1 MMMEH
6 ELPCSNSN
14 AGVEKSNGSP
24 WNKLEEASQF
34 VSVMGA
40 SSWPSLSHSVNKIP
54 HHQEAFPASPS
65 GISMTQSSPE
75 SESITHSTDYS
86 NPIQNPTELSP
97 PTLTNTD
104 QKKNPSSSTY
114 SKPASSRPS
123 RNSNQHNHNNHNTQ
137 FTSRTSDQHNHN
149 THNTQFTSHRRG
161 NSFNARGRGGVGVRV
176 VGRGGGRGGGG
187 RGRGGGR
194 GDGSSGGVGGRGEF
208 FHSSNNNNHNFNR
221 RHQPRYHDSHSNR
234 GFSPRPLD
242 NQPQEF
248 TIGTTS
254 FLGPQPYSH
263 LNSSTVPISSPYINA
278 PSPAPEYMIP
288 YSYYG
293 EPYFSDVSAQWYCF
307 TTPYVDMMRGVSMN
321 PQPFPMYVP
330 EVDLELCNSLLAQ
343 IEYYFSDRNLMEDSY
358 LKGQMDNQGWVSVHL
373 ISEFKRVKH
382 LTSDINLILDALRP
396 SALVEV
402 QGNKMRRRGDWN
414 TWISPSGSVSPTSP
428 SQNILIDSMKNLQ
441 LDGGS
446 GTNSIAAKSSID
458 HILPNTSILNATDVD
473 PKGNPTKE

>member
-187 RGRGGGR
+187 RGRGG
-194 GDGSSGGVGGRGEF
+194 
-208 FHSSNNNNHNFNR
+208 
-221 RHQPRYHDSHSNR
+221 
-234 GFSPRPLD
+234 
-242 NQPQEF
+242 
-248 TIGTTS
+248 
-254 FLGPQPYSH
+254 
-263 LNSSTVPISSPYINA
+263 
-278 PSPAPEYMIP
+278 
-288 YSYYG
+288 
-293 EPYFSDVSAQWYCF
+293 DVSAQWYCF